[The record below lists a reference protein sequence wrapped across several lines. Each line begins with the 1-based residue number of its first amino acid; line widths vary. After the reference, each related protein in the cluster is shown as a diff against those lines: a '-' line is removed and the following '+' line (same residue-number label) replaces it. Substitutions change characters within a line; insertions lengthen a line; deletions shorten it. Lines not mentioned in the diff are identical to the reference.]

1 MYKYCKPIFIRER
14 EIFAGFVRASSLQ
27 VFLAANQTLSYGWNN
42 NTGLYKT
49 YLRKLVVTNQF
60 VSNKLRN
67 NVVVNKSWFTVIC
80 V

>member
-14 EIFAGFVRASSLQ
+14 EVFASSLQ
-27 VFLAANQTLSYGWNN
+27 IFLAVNQTLSYGWKNN
-42 NTGLYKT
+42 AGLYKT
-49 YLRKLVVTNQF
+49 YSRKLVVANQF